1 MIRRKFSC
9 KDWIFNGRKY

>member
-9 KDWIFNGRKY
+9 KGWVFNG

>member
-9 KDWIFNGRKY
+9 KDWIFNDRK